1 MITRALLRGSVAF
14 GLAAG
19 LSALGSTGAQAQ
31 DPLPDAPGKEQVVA
45 VCSKC
50 HEPQRVAAL
59 RLTREGWEEVVAK
72 MQTLGAKGSEEDFK
86 KITDYL
92 SENFK
97 GEAPKPINLNSA
109 TSVDLE
115 SVAGLLRKESAAW
128 IDYRAKHGG
137 CNALED
143 LKKVPGVPFKK
154 IDERRDRLVCF

>member
-1 MITRALLRGSVAF
+1 MRTATLASVIATITLLGVD
-14 GLAAG
+14 LAIG
-19 LSALGSTGAQAQ
+19 QTVGGETIMRQKLTYAQAI
-31 DPLPDAPGKEQVVA
+31 L
-45 VCSKC
+45 
-50 HEPQRVAAL
+50 
-59 RLTREGWEEVVAK
+59 EGV
-72 MQTLGAKGSEEDFK
+72 TSEDFK

-137 CNALED
+137 CNTLDD

-154 IDERRDRLVCF
+154 IDERRDRLVCLILNPQPPQ